1 MYVHFIGKLWCFL
14 FLVRGW
20 RDVNEDKA
28 PVYLPLFLSMKSIKY
43 KTINNLSPSPYT
55 MTPASTCTYGDS
67 SSPGPTSHCKY
78 GDYRFLFRLS
88 WVGSWRGR
96 ERVAH
101 RTVLL
106 PSSVVTFLT
115 FVVQPRI
122 WQCLYSLLKQ
132 NSQSTSLNF
141 A

>member
-1 MYVHFIGKLWCFL
+1 MFSFL
-14 FLVRGW
+14 CLRLK
-20 RDVNEDKA
+20 RCQRRQS
-28 PVYLPLFLSMKSIKY
+28 PSPPSLFLSMKSIKY
-43 KTINNLSPSPYT
+43 KTIDNLSASPYT
-55 MTPASTCTYGDS
+55 MTPASTFMYGDS
-67 SSPGPTSHCKY
+67 SSPAPSSHCKY

-101 RTVLL
+101 RTVVL